1 MAEQVGVIEYEVRA
15 ETAQAIAS
23 SKQMDVALS
32 QIEKSAK
39 STDAGMHKLNTTMT
53 ATATIP
59 TIMPTIIRTLFV
71 FNEFIFNEATFTAAN
86 IVELLL
92 NHYLRAQFTE
102 SIQ

>member
-1 MAEQVGVIEYEVRA
+1 M
-15 ETAQAIAS
+15 
-23 SKQMDVALS
+23 K
-32 QIEKSAK
+32 EKNSYI
-39 STDAGMHKLNTTMT
+39 GGL
-53 ATATIP
+53 
-59 TIMPTIIRTLFV
+59 IRTLFV